1 MRTHENTCKLA
12 AFRYPLVFLQA
23 CRRGDL
29 RLVKSLIRN
38 HLSFVQSIV
47 TRANDLDILEIRDLK
62 GAGVF
67 HYAAQ
72 GNQIQVLRF
81 FHPFVLNVAAPR
93 ARDGSS
99 PAHDAAAFGHLKAL
113 QWLLRNTAC
122 RLLDH
127 DVYGCN
133 ILHTAAK

>member
-1 MRTHENTCKLA
+1 MRTHENTCRLA

-38 HLSFVQSIV
+38 HLSFVQGLV
-47 TRANDLDILEIRDLK
+47 TRADELDILEIRDLK

-72 GNQIQVLRF
+72 GNQIQMLRF
-81 FHPFVLNVAAPR
+81 FHPFVLNVPVPR
-93 ARDGSS
+93 ANDWST
-99 PAHDAAAFGHLKAL
+99 PAHDAATLGHLKAL
-113 QWLLRNTAC
+113 QWVLRNTAC
-122 RLLDH
+122 RLHDH
-127 DVYGCN
+127 DVHGCN